1 MSGLV
6 IIMGAN
12 GGIGESVAQ
21 IWARDYAGA
30 GDEVITSG
38 RATGDVQVDVTNAD
52 DIAKFLA
59 HVGDRPVKA
68 FVYAI
73 GSIVLKPLKNAQ
85 DQDFLNAFDVN
96 LLGAMRILRGL
107 EPNLKAGNA
116 AVVLFSSIAVQ
127 QGFTNHTVIS
137 AAKGAVEGFAKAL
150 AAEWAP
156 HVRVNVIAPSLTDT
170 GIAKP
175 LTSSPQMAQAI
186 ANLHPIARLGAAQDA
201 GEAAAFLM
209 SEKSA
214 WITGQVFHIDG
225 GRSTLRVKG

>member
-21 IWARDYAGA
+21 IWARDYTTEG
-30 GDEVITSG
+30 GEIITTG
-38 RATGDVQVDVTNAD
+38 RATGSAQVDVTNPE
-52 DIAKFLA
+52 DIKKFLA
-59 HVGDRPVKA
+59 QIGDRPVKA
-68 FVYAI
+68 FLYAI
-73 GSIVLKPLKNAQ
+73 GSIVLKPLKNTT
-85 DQDFLNAFDVN
+85 DQDFFNAYDVN
-96 LLGAMRILRGL
+96 LLGAMRVLRGL
-107 EPNLKAGNA
+107 EANLKVGQGS
-116 AVVLFSSIAVQ
+116 VVLFSSIAVN

-156 HVRVNVIAPSLTDT
+156 HVRVNVIAPSLTDS

-186 ANLHPIARLGAAQDA
+186 ANLHPIPRLGAPQDA
-201 GEAAAFLM
+201 GETAAFLM
-209 SEKSA
+209 SEKSS
-214 WITGQVFHIDG
+214 WITGQIFHIDG

>member
-21 IWARDYAGA
+21 IWARDCAGA
-30 GDEVITSG
+30 GGEVITTG
-38 RATGDVQVDVTNAD
+38 RATGDIQVDVTDAD
-52 DIAKFLA
+52 DITKFLA

-68 FVYAI
+68 FLYAI
-73 GSIVLKPLKNAQ
+73 GSIVLKPLKNAA

-96 LLGAMRILRGL
+96 LLGAMRVLRGL
-107 EPNLKAGNA
+107 EPNLKAGNGS
-116 AVVLFSSIAVQ
+116 VVLFSSIAVN

-156 HVRVNVIAPSLTDT
+156 HVRVNVIAPSLTDS

-186 ANLHPIARLGAAQDA
+186 ANLHPIPRLGAASDA
-201 GEAAAFLM
+201 GEVAAFLM
-209 SEKSA
+209 SEKSS
-214 WITGQVFHIDG
+214 WITGQIFHVDG
-225 GRSTLRVKG
+225 GRSSLRVKG